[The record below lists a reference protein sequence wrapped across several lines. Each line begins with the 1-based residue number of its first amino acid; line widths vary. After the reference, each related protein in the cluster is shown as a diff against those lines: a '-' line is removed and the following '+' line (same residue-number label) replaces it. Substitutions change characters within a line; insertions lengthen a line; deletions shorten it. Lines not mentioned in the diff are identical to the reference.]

1 MPNIFLGGWM
11 LIIASILKP
20 HWEFH
25 IKGEGLRVG
34 RGDILILGLWT
45 RDRIISANLGPE
57 RLLSSLA
64 SSQPFFFFPPACIF
78 YLYPDLV
85 YFPYLLLLLHSRE
98 EKYTCY
104 GQDLLANTE
113 AKTNV

>member
-64 SSQPFFFFPPACIF
+64 SSQPFFFFPPSMHFLSIPR
-78 YLYPDLV
+78 LS
-85 YFPYLLLLLHSRE
+85 LLSLSFTSASFQGGKVHLLWPRSP
-98 EKYTCY
+98 C
-104 GQDLLANTE
+104 
-113 AKTNV
+113 